1 MANAFYLLCLIGGLI
16 GARNWKHGL
25 VIAMILDCARDPVR
39 KLVPGEP
46 TTITYAVGLVWA
58 GLMLNMLVSQRKR
71 LMEIRQRFLW
81 IDQVVILLL
90 CSLVPGALM
99 SLSLHKFGPV
109 LALVGFVSYSVPL
122 LGILVG
128 ICYTFDLAAFR
139 RLLQVYIFV
148 NSLFFIGSLAELLNW
163 GWPGLGGLSGFH
175 WIRYT
180 SNDIVTLYS
189 GFFRSPDIAGFH
201 AANVMIASIMLLL
214 NRGDKPRLERRMN
227 PVWLFTASWSFVPLL
242 LCGRRKMLVIPV
254 VFVVTYL
261 CYLNLFSR
269 RDVRRVAAYI
279 ASVVA
284 IGAVPLILLGNR
296 STVDSHQAY
305 YASTLSDLAPRLRDN
320 VAGSVVGTLQ
330 QSGVMGGGLGVAT
343 QGAHYFSSDQAL
355 NAWQEDGVSRLFMEL
370 GIPGVIMIGLAG
382 IILIRRLGAE
392 ARKGGYAPL
401 VELRAMMFAMSAGNL
416 ASFVASHQHFSSDPA
431 NTLWVLIFFGMFMGA
446 LAINLPAN
454 FNSAAT
460 AQPSQ
465 VPPPAMRPVGHF
477 PGDAALST
485 GQPVG
490 RAIE

>member
-1 MANAFYLLCLIGGLI
+1 
-16 GARNWKHGL
+16 
-25 VIAMILDCARDPVR
+25 MILDCVRDPVR

-46 TTITYAVGLVWA
+46 NTITYAVSLVWA

-71 LMEIRQRFLW
+71 LMEIRRRFMW
-81 IDQVVILLL
+81 VDQVAILLL

-99 SLSLHKFGPV
+99 SLSLHRFGAV

-128 ICYTFDLAAFR
+128 ICYSFDLAAFR
-139 RLLQVYIFV
+139 RLLQIYILV
-148 NSLFFIGSLAELLNW
+148 NSLFFVGSLAELLNW
-163 GWPGLGGLSGFH
+163 NLPGLGGLNGFI
-175 WIRYT
+175 WIRYV

-284 IGAVPLILLGNR
+284 IGAVPLVLLGDR
-296 STVDSHQAY
+296 PTVDSHQAY
-305 YASTLSDLAPRLRDN
+305 YASTLNDLAPRLRDN

-343 QGAHYFSSDQAL
+343 QGAHYFSGGKGL

-370 GIPGVIMIGLAG
+370 GIPGVIMISIAA
-382 IILIRRLGAE
+382 IILLRRLGAE

-431 NTLWVLIFFGMFMGA
+431 NTLWVLIFFGMFIGA
-446 LAINLPAN
+446 LAIDLPAN
-454 FNSAAT
+454 FNAAAT
-460 AQPSQ
+460 AEPGYVPLPPVRPMGRLPGFAGSLSGRPSSQ
-465 VPPPAMRPVGHF
+465 AFER
-477 PGDAALST
+477 
-485 GQPVG
+485 
-490 RAIE
+490 